1 MDIHSI
7 REQIQ
12 IEIATHDEWDSLLS
26 ETNPGHYG
34 VDYWEVEVY
43 DEGLWVDI
51 KNRTFSFKD
60 ASLSATVVLGASKGD
75 MSFNQ
80 NFSTT
85 VSGKGT
91 FEFAG
96 SDKIQIDELS
106 VEGDMDI
113 YKD

>member
-1 MDIHSI
+1 MNIPEI
-7 REQIQ
+7 REQIT
-12 IEIATHDEWDSLLS
+12 IEIANHDEWDKLLS

-43 DEGLWVDI
+43 DQDLWVDL
-51 KNRTFSFKD
+51 KNKTFSFKN
-60 ASLSATVVLGASKGD
+60 ASLNATVVLGGSKGD
-75 MSFNQ
+75 MSFTE

-106 VEGDMDI
+106 VEGDMDL

>member
-85 VSGKGT
+85 VSGNGK
-91 FEFAG
+91 FEFSG
-96 SDKIQIDELS
+96 SNSIHL
-106 VEGDMDI
+106 VEFTAEGNMDI
-113 YKD
+113 YGD

>member
-1 MDIHSI
+1 MDISTI

-12 IEIATHDEWDSLLS
+12 IEIATSIEWDNLLS

-34 VDYWEVEVY
+34 VEYWEVEVHGN
-43 DEGLWVDI
+43 GLWVDI

-60 ASLSATVVLGASKGD
+60 ASLSATFVLGASKGD

-80 NFSTT
+80 DFNTT